1 MSVNFISSLKSKK
14 DLKNVNKEN
23 YGEINNILRT
33 YPRLLEEYDG
43 DTKIDQYIIQLFK
56 EKKTLTSIE
65 IHNFSFKRFILYKN
79 ENKNLIIDFN

>member
-23 YGEINNILRT
+23 YGELNNILRT

-65 IHNFSFKRFILYKN
+65 IHKN
-79 ENKNLIIDFN
+79 ENKNLIIDLN